1 MYKKGLVIALVSIFI
16 AGCAEIPVQTGGGAS
31 AATGSAAGSST
42 QNANSDLQRCDRPL
56 GTLGIIERH
65 DEWYWWMNRK
75 YGVESTEPI
84 LRLIAQ
90 QSNCFVVVERSDAG
104 LDAAMTERD
113 LQESGELRSNSNFGK
128 GQIAAADYALKP
140 TMIFRDNDTGGV
152 GGAIGG
158 LFGSVG
164 AAVGGALNYKQ
175 AQALL
180 TLVDNRSTV
189 QVAAA
194 EGSAKGFDVAGF
206 GARSGTKT
214 LAALSAYT
222 KTPEGKVVV
231 GALFDAYNNMVI
243 GLRNYNPQQ
252 SATGQGHGSGG
263 VLQVN

>member
-1 MYKKGLVIALVSIFI
+1 MYKKSLFIGLMSLLLAS
-16 AGCAEIPVQTGGGAS
+16 CAEIPVKTGTSAS
-31 AATGSAAGSST
+31 AATGSAAGSSS
-42 QNANSDLQRCDRPL
+42 QGANSDLQRCDRPL
-56 GTLGIIERH
+56 GTLGIIESR
-65 DEWYWWMNRK
+65 DDWYYWMNRQ
-75 YGVESTEPI
+75 YGVQSTEPI

-90 QSNCFVVVERSDAG
+90 QSNCFVVVERSRTG

-113 LQESGELRSNSNFGK
+113 LEESGELRSNSNFGK
-128 GQIAAADYALKP
+128 GQVAAADYALKP
-140 TMIFRDNDTGGV
+140 TMIFRDNNTGGV

-164 AAVGGALNYKQ
+164 AAVGGAVNYKQ

-206 GARSGTKT
+206 GGRAGTKT

-231 GALFDAYNNMVI
+231 GALFDAFNNMVI
-243 GLRNYNPQQ
+243 GLRNYNPQE

-263 VLQVN
+263 ALQVN

>member
-1 MYKKGLVIALVSIFI
+1 MYKKSLLIGLVLLIM
-16 AGCAEIPVQTGGGAS
+16 AGCAEIPVKTGGAS
-31 AATGSAAGSST
+31 SVATGSAAGSSAE
-42 QNANSDLQRCDRPL
+42 NANSDLQRCDRPL

-65 DEWYWWMNRK
+65 DDWYWWMNRK
-75 YGVESTEPI
+75 YGVQSTEPI

-90 QSNCFVVVERSDAG
+90 QSNCFVVVERSRTG

-113 LQESGELRSNSNFGK
+113 LYESGELRENNDFSK

-140 TMIFRDNDTGGV
+140 TMIFRDNNTGGV

-194 EGSAKGFDVAGF
+194 EGSAKGFDLAGF
-206 GARSGTKT
+206 GARAGSKT
-214 LAALSAYT
+214 LAGLSAYT

-243 GLRNYNPQQ
+243 GLRNYNPQE

-263 VLQVN
+263 ALQVN

>member
-1 MYKKGLVIALVSIFI
+1 MYKKALLILVVSIFI
-16 AGCAEIPVQTGGGAS
+16 AGCAEIPVKTGAGAS
-31 AATGSAAGSST
+31 AATGSASGSSAEG
-42 QNANSDLQRCDRPL
+42 ANSDLQRCDRPL

-65 DEWYWWMNRK
+65 DDWYWWMNRK
-75 YGVESTEPI
+75 YGVQSTEPI

-90 QSNCFVVVERSDAG
+90 QSNCFVVVERSRTG

-113 LQESGELRSNSNFGK
+113 LYESGELRDNNDFSK
-128 GQIAAADYALKP
+128 GQMAAADYALKP
-140 TMIFRDNDTGGV
+140 TMIFRDNNTGGV

-206 GARSGTKT
+206 GGRLGTKT
-214 LAALSAYT
+214 LAGLSAYT

-243 GLRNYNPQQ
+243 GLRNYNPQE

-263 VLQVN
+263 ALQVN